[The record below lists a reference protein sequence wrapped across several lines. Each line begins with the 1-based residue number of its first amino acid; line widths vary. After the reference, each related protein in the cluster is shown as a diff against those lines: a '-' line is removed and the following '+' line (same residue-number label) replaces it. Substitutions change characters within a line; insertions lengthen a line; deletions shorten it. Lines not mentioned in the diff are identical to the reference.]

1 MNKDELYM
9 RRAIDLARRGIGN
22 VSPNPL
28 VGAVIVH
35 NGSILGEGFHKEYG
49 GPHAE
54 VNAIHEVEKKELLA
68 ESTMYVTL
76 EPCSHHGK
84 TPPCADLLVEHS
96 FKRVVIGMKDPNP
109 LVAGRGIQRLIDAGI
124 EVTLDVEADQ
134 IGSMNRPFIVNQLKN
149 RPYILLKWA
158 QTADGFIARTDYS
171 SKWISGAESR
181 TLVHKWRA
189 ESDAILVGANTVRH
203 DDPALTV
210 RDWTGNDPVRIVIDR
225 EHSLDE
231 SYKLFQSAPLT
242 LSYTRKYR
250 ADNEHTQW
258 LSLGDNMGWKQI
270 LADLYKR
277 GIGILMVEG
286 GAQILD
292 SLIKDGYWDEARIF
306 VSDSTFGEG
315 ISAPELPLHCL
326 DEKIDIPDTLF
337 RYINK

>member
-1 MNKDELYM
+1 M

-49 GPHAE
+49 GQHAE
-54 VNAIHEVEKKELLA
+54 VNAIHKVEKKELLA

-134 IGSMNRPFIVNQLKN
+134 IRSMNRPFIVNQLKN

-306 VSDSTFGEG
+306 VSDITFGEG

-326 DEKIDIPDTLF
+326 DEKIDLPDTLF